1 MSILHSTLG
10 SFDRSI
16 DMFPELG
23 DFANMADKRA
33 ATETEQNK
41 DAFDDIVTGPPNLE
55 FNEPIN
61 TGSASMTEEH
71 SNNVSNGNMATEGD
85 TEVDTNNVVL
95 EMNGNRVVDI
105 EEDDSLDEIAD
116 NIQAETKRKVSKE
129 QALLKK
135 KNRNGMNQFQ
145 RLKTKLES
153 FQSTLGYESDYIVLI
168 KNNFYKK
175 I

>member
-41 DAFDDIVTGPPNLE
+41 DAFDDIVTGPPNLK
-55 FNEPIN
+55 FYEPIN

-95 EMNGNRVVDI
+95 EMNGNATVQTNGGVENEGDI
-105 EEDDSLDEIAD
+105 LDVAD
-116 NIQAETKRKVSKE
+116 TNPGARMMI
-129 QALLKK
+129 
-135 KNRNGMNQFQ
+135 
-145 RLKTKLES
+145 
-153 FQSTLGYESDYIVLI
+153 
-168 KNNFYKK
+168 
-175 I
+175 